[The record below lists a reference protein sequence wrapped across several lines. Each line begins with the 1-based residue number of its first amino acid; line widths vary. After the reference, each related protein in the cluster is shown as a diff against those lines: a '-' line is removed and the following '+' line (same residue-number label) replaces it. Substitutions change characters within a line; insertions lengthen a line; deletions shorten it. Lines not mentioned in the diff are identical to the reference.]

1 MISNIMKNV
10 KDNLSVINDIVNI
23 KDLSYQLIEFD
34 QEISKDSF
42 WNDNAKAQ
50 KTLKKRQDISKLI
63 DEVTT
68 ANSQLSF
75 YEEVYQTEPSL
86 LEEDIKTLLQFED
99 KLSKMKFSL
108 ILKGEADNVPAIITI
123 TSGAGGNESANWVSM
138 LLRMYARWAAQNGF
152 SVEIIDLK
160 KSKEYEDKCID
171 TVSIRV
177 SGDFAYGFLKSENGV
192 HRLIRNSPFNA
203 NDARHT
209 SFAAVYV
216 TPDVEDTIDIQIRDE
231 DLELTF
237 CRSGG
242 KGGQNQ
248 NKVESAVRI
257 KHMPT
262 GVVVNCRT
270 ERDQHANRK
279 IAMKMLKSKLYEIEL
294 NKKEAEKEKAL
305 STLQDNTFGSQIRT
319 YTLDPYKLVKDER
332 TDCQSRDA
340 LAVLDGDINDFIYSY
355 LNYNIKK

>member
-42 WNDNAKAQ
+42 WNDNVKAQ

>member
-257 KHMPT
+257 KHMPC
-262 GVVVNCRT
+262 V
-270 ERDQHANRK
+270 
-279 IAMKMLKSKLYEIEL
+279 S
-294 NKKEAEKEKAL
+294 
-305 STLQDNTFGSQIRT
+305 
-319 YTLDPYKLVKDER
+319 
-332 TDCQSRDA
+332 
-340 LAVLDGDINDFIYSY
+340 
-355 LNYNIKK
+355 